1 MLKKLLFLIALCLA
15 YMPTYAQTE
24 TGSTRGPAYAY
35 RTSGEN
41 GIVSFPMNTFT
52 PTMLYSQTESVRT
65 GTFVEGSYY
74 VLSSDYK
81 ELFAYDLS
89 TGKKEKVMDINGEF
103 FDMTYDYSTQSLLL
117 IQYIYPGSA
126 LVRLDLTT
134 GEYTTLCNFDYS
146 MFAVAAGLNGDVY
159 VADMWGEIYKVNTQ
173 TGALTSIVNTDQYAS
188 SNVMRS
194 LDCDVETGKLYF
206 ISNTSYGG
214 CTMYEIDPDSKTF
227 TTVGE
232 QSNTYVGLY
241 TGYTKAT
248 PSSPSAPISLTAS
261 PASDGSNKCTL
272 TWTCPSTTFNRQ
284 ALVGLTQATIYRDG
298 EVIGTT
304 EDVAPGQQAT
314 YIDDT
319 ATAGTHTYKVTLSSP
334 VGGEGMFAITSQYV
348 GKDVPAAPIDVVA
361 TATDKNTIKI
371 TWKAPDKGLNGGFFS
386 TEDLTYNVIRND
398 GKVLAKNTTETSATD
413 IIDGAYAGYSYTVT
427 AINDA
432 GEGGSTTSNTAAT
445 GNIQSL
451 PLETGFYND
460 NEFNTW
466 TVYDA
471 NNDGNTWMLG
481 TKWGKGNIG
490 AEVYAASTN
499 DDWLISPPA
508 SIQAGVPTRI
518 QFGAY
523 CTYYCTEKLE
533 VYIAPA
539 GTPASE
545 VTSLGTIEIKG
556 SEGGYYGDVIN
567 KTFDIPAVET
577 SGNYSIYLRYAGGYS
592 TQGMHIN
599 DFVWKENNSATISGK
614 VENFMMGLS
623 GATVQ
628 VGDITA
634 KADLYGNYTIDEI
647 PAGDYDVSASYQ
659 GYKTATEHVSLKAG
673 DNVTVN
679 FMLELLESHTVTGTV
694 TDEAGEPI
702 KGAKVSLTGYENVT
716 GETDAEGKYSI
727 EADEAEDYELSVIK
741 NNYKSQTRSI
751 DLDTDKS
758 DENFSLAVDV
768 LPPYSVTAAD
778 NNDGTVAVNWDKPR
792 TLYEQKYDDG
802 TPVSSYGYGTNFSG
816 SQIIGTIF
824 PGETTVRELK
834 WWTTG
839 GEGCEDNI
847 TLMLIDLNWGGQ
859 PTGEVLYQAN
869 VTTKDG
875 QWNTFRLPESLYT
888 EKGFLFAIAGKNNVA
903 TDKGTDDGTVDHP
916 MTQVYTTSYDIASS
930 YNYIDDTSEPS
941 RHLLLRAVCE
951 NVEPEDATTP
961 HVTYNVY
968 RLPVEA
974 KNHTELW
981 KQIADETSEMT
992 FKDSNIPSGKYFYAV
1007 KAVYGKDKQSVETY
1021 SDTIE
1026 YNMKANVTFNVTAN
1040 SKQEHAEGATVRIF
1054 NESNSYTANVNEGS
1068 AKFTNVEKGIYSVTI
1083 SQKGFNT
1090 IEDEE
1095 LQITGDDTDFS
1106 YNYTLTQSL
1115 DQPANL
1121 DVLVNGDSA
1130 TLVWNMQ
1137 QNIEEG
1143 FEGDDYTDFEVNPA
1157 GSIGWT
1163 YNDNDGLYTW
1173 GFGNTTFPHM
1183 GEPMAAIIFNPATTT
1198 PPLMN
1203 NDTGE
1208 VYETSHSGE
1217 RALGFFASRTEDG
1230 VTVVE
1235 SDDYL
1240 FSPELHPYR
1249 DFKFS
1254 FWARTYDE
1262 YEGYRERIRVGYSTT
1277 TTDLNDITWLDSE
1290 LQYVPLEYTYYEYD
1304 IPKDAKYV
1312 VLNSS
1317 SKMNFLLLVD
1327 DIFIGVDNQ
1336 VKGNSYMPVNVLG
1349 YEVYLDGEKVADTND
1364 TEYTFRNLSNGT
1376 HTASVVQKFDTGNS
1390 AQLTISFDILTTGIK
1405 TVADNLLAI
1414 YTNGDELHIDG
1425 EYING
1430 VVYSTSGAAV
1440 MNLDG
1445 ATVTSLSSL
1454 PNGIYIVKAKKAD
1467 GKIMTAKITK

>member
-1 MLKKLLFLIALCLA
+1 
-15 YMPTYAQTE
+15 
-24 TGSTRGPAYAY
+24 
-35 RTSGEN
+35 
-41 GIVSFPMNTFT
+41 
-52 PTMLYSQTESVRT
+52 MLYSQTESVKN
-65 GTFVEGSYY
+65 GSFVEGSYY
-74 VLSSDYK
+74 AISSDNK

-103 FDMTYDYSTQSLLL
+103 FDLTYDYSTQSLLL

-126 LVRLDLTT
+126 LVRLNLTT

-146 MFAVAAGLNGDVY
+146 MNAVAAGLNGEVY
-159 VADMWGEIYKVNTQ
+159 VADMLGEIYRVNTQ
-173 TGALTSIVNTDQYAS
+173 TGALISIVNTDRYTS
-188 SNVMRS
+188 SNIMNS

-206 ISNTSYGG
+206 ISNSPYGG
-214 CTMYEIDPDSKTF
+214 CTMYEIDPISKSF
-227 TTVGE
+227 TAVGE
-232 QSNTYVGLY
+232 QPDTYVGLY
-241 TGYTKAT
+241 TGYTKAS
-248 PSSPSAPISLTAS
+248 PSSPAAPVSFTAT
-261 PASDGSNKCTL
+261 PASDGSGKCTL

-284 ALVGLTQATIYRDG
+284 SLVGLTQATIYRDG
-298 EVIGTT
+298 KVIGTT
-304 EDVAPGQQAT
+304 ENVAPGQAAT
-314 YIDDT
+314 YVDNT
-319 ATAGTHTYKVTLSSP
+319 AATGMHTYKVTLSSP
-334 VGGEGMFAITSQYV
+334 VGGEGMFAIASQYV
-348 GKDVPAAPIDVVA
+348 GKDVPAAPTDVVA
-361 TATDKNTIKI
+361 TATGQTMIKI
-371 TWKAPDKGLNGGFFS
+371 TWKAPDKGLNGGIFS
-386 TEDLTYNVIRND
+386 AADLTYKVTRND
-398 GKVLAKNTTETSATD
+398 GKILAKNTAETSATD
-413 IIDGAYAGYSYTVT
+413 VIDGAYAGYSYTVT

-432 GEGGSTTSNTAAT
+432 GEGGSATSNAAAA
-445 GNIQSL
+445 GNIQPL
-451 PLETGFYND
+451 PLETGFYNE

-466 TVYDA
+466 TVIDA
-471 NNDGNTWMLG
+471 NSDGSTWTLG
-481 TKWGKGNIG
+481 SKWGKDNIG
-490 AEVYAASTN
+490 AEIYAASTN

-508 SIQAGVPTRI
+508 NIQAGVPTRI

-539 GTPASE
+539 GTDAAE
-545 VTSLGTIEIKG
+545 ATSLGTVEIKG

-567 KTFDIPAVET
+567 RTFDIPAVEE
-577 SGNYSIYLRYAGGYS
+577 SGNYSIYLHYAGGYS

-623 GATVQ
+623 GATVKI
-628 VGDITA
+628 GDITA
-634 KADLYGNYTIDEI
+634 KTDLYGNYTIDEV

-659 GYKTATEHVSLKAG
+659 GYKTATQHVSLKAG
-673 DNVTVN
+673 DNVTVD

-694 TDEAGEPI
+694 TDEAGKPI
-702 KGAKVSLTGYENVT
+702 KGAKVSLTGYENVA

-727 EADEAEDYELSVIK
+727 EADEAEDYELSVAK
-741 NNYKSQTRSI
+741 NNYKSQSRSI
-751 DLDTDKS
+751 DLDADKS

-768 LPPYSVTAAD
+768 LPPYSVAAAD
-778 NNDGTVAVNWDKPR
+778 NNDGTVTVNWDKPR

-802 TPVSSYGYGTNFSG
+802 TPASSYGYGTNFSG
-816 SQIIGTIF
+816 YQIIGTIF

-839 GEGCEDNI
+839 GKGCEDNI
-847 TLMLIDLNWGGQ
+847 KLMLIDLNWGGQ
-859 PTGEVLYQAN
+859 PTGEVLYQAD

-875 QWNTFRLPESLYT
+875 QWNTYRLPEPLYT

-916 MTQVYTTSYDIASS
+916 MTQVYTTTYDIASS

-941 RHLLLRAVCE
+941 RHLLLRAICE
-951 NVEPEDATTP
+951 NVEAEDATMP
-961 HVTYNVY
+961 QVAYNVY

-974 KNHTELW
+974 RTQTELW
-981 KQIADETSEMT
+981 KLVADKTDETT
-992 FKDSNIPSGKYFYAV
+992 FTDSNIPSGKYFYAV
-1007 KAVYGKDKQSVETY
+1007 KAVYGDDMLSAETY
-1021 SDTIE
+1021 SDTIKF
-1026 YNMKANVTFNVTAN
+1026 NMNANVTFNVTAN

-1054 NESNSYTANVNEGS
+1054 NDNNSYTTKVYEGS
-1068 AKFTNVEKGIYSVTI
+1068 ARFSNIEKGVYTVNI
-1083 SQKGFNT
+1083 SQKGFNA
-1090 IEDEE
+1090 IEDNG
-1095 LQITGDDTDFS
+1095 LQINSDDTDFS

-1121 DVLVNGDSA
+1121 DVLVSDDSA
-1130 TLVWNMQ
+1130 TLVWNKQ
-1137 QNIEEG
+1137 QNIEDG
-1143 FEGDDYTDFEVNPA
+1143 FEGDDYADFEVNPA
-1157 GSIGWT
+1157 GNTGWT
-1163 YNDNDGLYTW
+1163 YKDNDGLYTW
-1173 GFGNTTFPHM
+1173 GFSNTTFPHM
-1183 GEPMAAIIFNPATTT
+1183 GDPMAAIIFNPATTT
-1198 PPLMN
+1198 PPLVN
-1203 NDTGE
+1203 KDTGE

-1277 TTDLNDITWLDSE
+1277 TTDLSSITWLDSE
-1290 LQYVPLEYTYYEYD
+1290 LKYVPLEYTHYEYD

-1317 SKMNFLLLVD
+1317 SMMNFLLLVD

-1349 YEVYLDGEKVADTND
+1349 YEVYLDGKKVADTNS
-1364 TEYTFRNLSNGT
+1364 TEYTFSNLSNGT

-1405 TVADNLLAI
+1405 AVADNVLSI
-1414 YTNGDELHIDG
+1414 YANKNELHIDG
-1425 EYING
+1425 EYISG

-1445 ATVTSLSSL
+1445 AAVTSLSSL
-1454 PNGIYIVKAKKAD
+1454 SDGIYIVKVTKAD
-1467 GKIMTAKITK
+1467 GKVMTAKITK